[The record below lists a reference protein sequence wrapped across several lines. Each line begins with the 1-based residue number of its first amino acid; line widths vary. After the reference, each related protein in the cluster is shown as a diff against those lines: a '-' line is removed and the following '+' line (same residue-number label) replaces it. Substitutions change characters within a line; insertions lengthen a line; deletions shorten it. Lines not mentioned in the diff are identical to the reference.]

1 MAKRGQREMGRRG
14 RRKMYNGI
22 RSGGTLFHNS
32 HKGPIVTEGGGRDD
46 EGQDR

>member
-1 MAKRGQREMGRRG
+1 MVKRSQREMGWRG

-22 RSGGTLFHNS
+22 RSGETLFTNS